1 MNYFLTYTV
10 YVLILSVLM
19 GISTWKLFKKLGYSP
34 LLAFIP
40 FCNYLVI
47 LKETKHPRWW
57 AILSYLPIVG
67 PIMMSVF
74 HLYLMDKFGKN
85 LIQNKFLTVF
95 LPFIYMAVVNYSK
108 DTEIEDELY
117 LTEEQ
122 KERKERHDRVL
133 NTSAQIFDL
142 FVTQSST
149 KIPNFSSDGENTKK
163 KDSFLGSITFAVVF
177 ATIIHVF
184 VTQPFGIPTGSMER
198 TLLVGDFLFVNKW
211 SYGYRLPMRPLAIPF
226 LQGTIT
232 DTGEKGNPKDD
243 PKSYADGVK
252 LPYARI
258 FQFNKPQ
265 KNDVVVFNYPQDSVH
280 TAIDRKDPYVKRCVA
295 VAGDTFEMRAGRLF
309 VNGKPETVLGDQEVQ
324 HAYTVNTGTQLDIP
338 SLYNTYGFLPVREMQ
353 NDKGFVYMFQGLT
366 DKTAK
371 EIKTLPNVVSM
382 EENIYPKDSATI
394 SYKLNADKSAYT
406 KSIDTTQSIFP
417 INKPWNQDWYGPLKI
432 PKKGDVVTINQET
445 LPEYQWI
452 ISKYENNKLEN
463 KNGKIF
469 INGKETNQY
478 TIQQDYYMMVGDN
491 RDASLDARFFGFVP
505 EENIVGKPMFT
516 WMSLQGAFKDASSSY
531 QAPFKIRWDRMFK
544 ATNTGEA
551 NKTSYWWVAAM
562 ILILF
567 FGWEYFMKLF
577 GKKKT
582 EDDL

>member
-19 GISTWKLFKKLGYSP
+19 GISTWKLFRKMGYSP

-40 FCNYLVI
+40 FYNYFII
-47 LKETKHPRWW
+47 LKETKHPKWW

-74 HLYLMDKFGKN
+74 HLYLVKKFGKT
-85 LIQNKFLTVF
+85 LFKDQILTVI
-95 LPFIYMAVVNYSK
+95 LPFIYMAVINYSK
-108 DTEIEDELY
+108 DVELEDE
-117 LTEEQ
+117 
-122 KERKERHDRVL
+122 
-133 NTSAQIFDL
+133 NANDL
-142 FVTQSST
+142 FLTDEE
-149 KIPNFSSDGENTKK
+149 KNDKK
-163 KDSFLGSITFAVVF
+163 KDTFIGSITFAVVF

-211 SYGYRLPMRPLAIPF
+211 SYGYRLPMRPVAIPF
-226 LQGTIT
+226 LQGTIM
-232 DTGEKGNPKDD
+232 DTGQKGNPKDD
-243 PKSYADGVK
+243 PKSYVDGVK
-252 LPYARI
+252 LPYTRI
-258 FQFNKPQ
+258 LQFNKPQ

-295 VAGDTFEMRAGRLF
+295 TAGDTFEMRAGRLF

-324 HAYTVNTGTQLDIP
+324 HRYIVTTGSQLDIP
-338 SLYNTYGFLPVREMQ
+338 SLYNTYGFLPVQEVQ
-353 NDKGFVYMFQGLT
+353 TDKGYLYAFQGLT
-366 DKTAK
+366 DRTAK
-371 EIKTLPNVVSM
+371 EIKELSQVIDMKEEVSPKG
-382 EENIYPKDSATI
+382 ETAIYYRDEAK
-394 SYKLNADKSAYT
+394 T
-406 KSIDTTQSIFP
+406 KIDTTQSIFP
-417 INKPWNQDWYGPLKI
+417 VNKPWNQDWYGPVRI
-432 PKKGDVVTINQET
+432 PKKGDVVAINNET
-445 LPEYQWI
+445 LPMYQWI
-452 ISKYENNKLEN
+452 ISEYEHNSLEK

-469 INGKETNQY
+469 INGKEANQY

-516 WMSLQGAFKDASSSY
+516 WMSLQGAFADSSSTY

-551 NKTSYWWVAAM
+551 NKTSYWWIAAM

-567 FGWEYFMKLF
+567 FGWEYFVKLF
-577 GKKKT
+577 RKNKT
-582 EDDL
+582 END

>member
-19 GISTWKLFKKLGYSP
+19 GISTWKLFKKMGYSP

-40 FCNYLVI
+40 FYNYFII
-47 LKETKHPRWW
+47 LKETKHPKWW

-74 HLYLMDKFGKN
+74 HIYLMKKFGKN
-85 LIQNKFLTVF
+85 LFQHQLLTVI
-95 LPFIYMAVVNYSK
+95 LPFIYMATVNYSK
-108 DTEIEDELY
+108 DAEIEDENADELFI
-117 LTEEQ
+117 TDEE
-122 KERKERHDRVL
+122 K
-133 NTSAQIFDL
+133 NA
-142 FVTQSST
+142 
-149 KIPNFSSDGENTKK
+149 KK
-163 KDSFLGSITFAVVF
+163 KDTFLGSITFAVVF

-211 SYGYRLPMRPLAIPF
+211 SYGYRMPMRPVAIPF
-226 LQGTIT
+226 LQGTIM
-232 DTGEKGNPKDD
+232 DTGQKGNPKDD
-243 PKSYADGVK
+243 PKSYVDGIK
-252 LPYARI
+252 LPYTRI
-258 FQFNKPQ
+258 FQFSKPQ
-265 KNDVVVFNYPQDSVH
+265 KNDVVVFNYPRDSVH

-309 VNGKPETVLGDQEVQ
+309 VNGKPEMVLGDQEVQ
-324 HAYTVNTGTQLDIP
+324 HRYIVNTGSQLDIP
-338 SLYNTYGFLPVREMQ
+338 ALYNTYGFLPVQEIQ
-353 NDKGFVYMFQGLT
+353 GEKGYIYAFQGLT
-366 DKTAK
+366 DKTAQ
-371 EIKTLPNVVSM
+371 EIKALPQVIDMKEDVT
-382 EENIYPKDSATI
+382 PKGEAAVYYRDEA
-394 SYKLNADKSAYT
+394 KT
-406 KSIDTTQSIFP
+406 KIDTTQSIFP

-432 PKKGDVVTINQET
+432 PKKGDVVTLNQET
-445 LPEYQWI
+445 LPEYRWI
-452 ISKYENNKLEN
+452 ISEYEHNSLEN

-469 INGKETNQY
+469 INGKETTQY
-478 TIQQDYYMMVGDN
+478 TIKQDYYMMVGDN

-516 WMSLQGAFKDASSSY
+516 WMSVQGVFSDASSTY
-531 QAPFKIRWDRMFK
+531 QAPKKIRWDRMFK

-551 NKTSYWWVAAM
+551 NKTSYWWIAVM

-582 EDDL
+582 EDEV

>member
-1 MNYFLTYTV
+1 MNYFLTYAV

-34 LLAFIP
+34 LFAFIP
-40 FCNYLVI
+40 FYNYFII
-47 LKETKHPRWW
+47 LKETKHPKWW

-74 HLYLMDKFGKN
+74 HLYLMKKFGKT
-85 LIQNKFLTVF
+85 LFKDQLLTVI
-95 LPFIYMAVVNYSK
+95 LPFIYMATVNYGK
-108 DTEIEDELY
+108 DVELEDENAIF
-117 LTEEQ
+117 LTDEE
-122 KERKERHDRVL
+122 K
-133 NTSAQIFDL
+133 NA
-142 FVTQSST
+142 
-149 KIPNFSSDGENTKK
+149 KK
-163 KDSFLGSITFAVVF
+163 KDSFVGSVTFAVVF

-226 LQGTIT
+226 LQGTIM

-243 PKSYADGVK
+243 PKSYVDAVK
-252 LPYARI
+252 LPYERI

-265 KNDVVVFNYPQDSVH
+265 KKDIVVFNYPQDSVH

-309 VNGKPETVLGDQEVQ
+309 VNGKAETFLGDQEVQ
-324 HAYTVNTGTQLDIP
+324 HRYIVTTSSQLDIP
-338 SLYNTYGFLPVREMQ
+338 SLYKIYGFLPVQEQ
-353 NDKGFVYMFQGLT
+353 QTDKGYVYGFQGLT
-366 DKTAK
+366 DKTAA
-371 EIKTLPNVVSM
+371 EIKQLPQVIDM
-382 EENIYPKDSATI
+382 EEDVQDKGVAAVSFKDEAR
-394 SYKLNADKSAYT
+394 

-452 ISKYENNKLEN
+452 ISQYEHNKLEN

-469 INGKETNQY
+469 INGKKTNQY

-516 WMSLQGAFKDASSSY
+516 WMSVEGAFKDSSSSY
-531 QAPFKIRWDRMFK
+531 QANGWRIRWDRMFK

-551 NKTSYWWVAAM
+551 NKTSYWWIAAM

-567 FGWEYFMKLF
+567 FGWEYFVKLF
-577 GKKKT
+577 RKKKT
-582 EDDL
+582 EDD

>member
-19 GISTWKLFKKLGYSP
+19 GISSWKMFKKMGYSP

-40 FCNYLVI
+40 FYNYFII
-47 LKETKHPRWW
+47 LKETKHPKWW

-74 HLYLMDKFGKN
+74 HLYLVKKFGKT
-85 LIQNKFLTVF
+85 LFKDQILTVI
-95 LPFIYMAVVNYSK
+95 LPFIYMAVINYSK
-108 DTEIEDELY
+108 DLELEDENANELF
-117 LTEEQ
+117 LTDEE
-122 KERKERHDRVL
+122 KND
-133 NTSAQIFDL
+133 
-142 FVTQSST
+142 
-149 KIPNFSSDGENTKK
+149 KK
-163 KDSFLGSITFAVVF
+163 KDTFIGSITFAVVF

-211 SYGYRLPMRPLAIPF
+211 SYGYRLPMRPIAIPF
-226 LQGTIT
+226 LQGTIM
-232 DTGEKGNPKDD
+232 DTGQKGNPKDD
-243 PKSYADGVK
+243 PKSYVDGVK
-252 LPYARI
+252 LPYTRI
-258 FQFNKPQ
+258 LQFNKPQ

-295 VAGDTFEMRAGRLF
+295 TAGDTFEMRAGRLF

-324 HAYTVNTGTQLDIP
+324 HRYIVTTDSQLDIP
-338 SLYNTYGFLPVREMQ
+338 TLYKAYGFLPVQEVQQ
-353 NDKGFVYMFQGLT
+353 NGGYIYGFQGLT
-366 DKTAK
+366 DKIAK
-371 EIKTLPNVVSM
+371 EIKELPHVIDMKEEVSAKG
-382 EENIYPKDSATI
+382 EAAI
-394 SYKLNADKSAYT
+394 AYRDEAKT
-406 KSIDTTQSIFP
+406 RIDTTQSIFP
-417 INKPWNQDWYGPLKI
+417 VNKPWNQDWYGPVRI
-432 PKKGDVVTINQET
+432 PKKGDVVAINKET
-445 LPEYQWI
+445 LPMYRWI
-452 ISKYENNKLEN
+452 ISEYEHNSLTEKDNQ
-463 KNGKIF
+463 IF
-469 INGKETNQY
+469 INGKPASSY

-516 WMSLQGAFKDASSSY
+516 WMSLQGAFSDSSSSY

-551 NKTSYWWVAAM
+551 NKTSYWWIAAM

-567 FGWEYFMKLF
+567 FGWEYFVKLF
-577 GKKKT
+577 RKKDT
-582 EDDL
+582 END

>member
-19 GISTWKLFKKLGYSP
+19 GVSSWKLFKKMGYSP
-34 LLAFIP
+34 LFAFIP
-40 FCNYLVI
+40 FYNYFII
-47 LKETKHPRWW
+47 LKETKHPKWW

-74 HLYLMDKFGKN
+74 HLYLVKKFGKT
-85 LIQNKFLTVF
+85 LFKDQILTVI
-95 LPFIYMAVVNYSK
+95 LPFIYMAVINYSK
-108 DTEIEDELY
+108 DVELEDE
-117 LTEEQ
+117 
-122 KERKERHDRVL
+122 
-133 NTSAQIFDL
+133 NANDL
-142 FVTQSST
+142 FLTDEE
-149 KIPNFSSDGENTKK
+149 KNDKK
-163 KDSFLGSITFAVVF
+163 KDTFVGSITFAVVF

-226 LQGTIT
+226 LQGTIM
-232 DTGEKGNPKDD
+232 DTGKKGNPKDD
-243 PKSYADGVK
+243 PKSYVDGVK
-252 LPYARI
+252 LPYTRI
-258 FQFNKPQ
+258 LQFDKPQ
-265 KNDVVVFNYPQDSVH
+265 KNDVVVFNYPRDSVH

-295 VAGDTFEMRAGRLF
+295 TAGDTFEMRAGRLF

-324 HAYTVNTGTQLDIP
+324 HRYIVTTGSQLDIP
-338 SLYNTYGFLPVREMQ
+338 SLYNTYGFLPVQELQ
-353 NDKGFVYMFQGLT
+353 TEKGYLYAFQGLT

-371 EIKTLPNVVSM
+371 EIKGMSQVLDMKEEVS
-382 EENIYPKDSATI
+382 PKGEAAVYYRDEA
-394 SYKLNADKSAYT
+394 KT
-406 KSIDTTQSIFP
+406 KIDTTQSIFP
-417 INKPWNQDWYGPLKI
+417 INKPWNQDWYGPVRI
-432 PKKGDVVTINQET
+432 PKKGDVVAINQET
-445 LPEYQWI
+445 LPMYQWI
-452 ISKYENNKLEN
+452 ISEYEHNSLEK
-463 KNGKIF
+463 KNGKIL
-469 INGKETNQY
+469 INGKETSQY
-478 TIQQDYYMMVGDN
+478 TIQQDYYMMIGDN

-516 WMSLQGAFKDASSSY
+516 WMSLQGAFSDSSSTY

-567 FGWEYFMKLF
+567 FGWEYFVKLF

-582 EDDL
+582 EDS